1 MNALADGN
9 DDVGVGE
16 PPNKLIEIAG
26 GFAIADNVMVAD
38 QGEAREPIHHV
49 LVVVGNGNF
58 HKIERGRAE
67 SFAFALRG

>member
-1 MNALADGN
+1 
-9 DDVGVGE
+9 
-16 PPNKLIEIAG
+16 
-26 GFAIADNVMVAD
+26 MVAD
-38 QGEAREPIHHV
+38 QGKAREPIHHV